1 MGQKGSRQNETR
13 DAMLVQEDSQW
24 ASDLVGGNI
33 FVQSI
38 LEQQTSTPRSEEMRQ
53 LLPIGDK
60 RHAK

>member
-53 LLPIGDK
+53 LLPIGDR
-60 RHAK
+60 RHTK